1 MKNTKLESARAAKKL
16 TQEQMATKAAVSL
29 RAYKAY
35 ESGDRIPRADVAI
48 RIARAVGR
56 SVEWLFG
63 ADQRR

>member
-48 RIARAVGR
+48 RIARAVE
-56 SVEWLFG
+56 STVEELFG
-63 ADQRR
+63 APEK